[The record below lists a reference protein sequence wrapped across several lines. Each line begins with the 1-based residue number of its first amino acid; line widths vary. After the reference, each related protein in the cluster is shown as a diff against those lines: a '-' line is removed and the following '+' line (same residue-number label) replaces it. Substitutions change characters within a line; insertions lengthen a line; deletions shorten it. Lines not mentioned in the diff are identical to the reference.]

1 LPGHLKA
8 LCLAQA
14 AEQGQGPQIVRAK
27 PMLALAGK
35 TISNIL
41 IAIGATILAL
51 MMFLTALDVGL
62 RYLFNSPLSGAFELV
77 EYMMAIVIPFS
88 IVYCAEMKAHV
99 SVELILARFP
109 KKFQLIVNALTTL
122 IAVAF
127 TGVMAWQNLLYIG
140 EVYDSHL
147 TSSVLLIPT
156 YPFVIPVALG
166 IGAFALMLL
175 IHFIEIASRMVK
187 P

>member
-1 LPGHLKA
+1 
-8 LCLAQA
+8 
-14 AEQGQGPQIVRAK
+14 
-27 PMLALAGK
+27 MLALAAK
-35 TISNIL
+35 IVSRIL

-62 RYLFNSPLSGAFELV
+62 RYIFNSPLSGAFELV

-88 IVYCAEMKAHV
+88 IVYCAEERGHV

-109 KKFQLIVNALTTL
+109 KKIQVVVDILTTL
-122 IAVAF
+122 AALLF
-127 TGVMAWQNLLYIG
+127 TIVVAWQNFLYIG

-175 IHFIEIASRMVK
+175 VHLVEIISKVK
-187 P
+187 NT

>member
-1 LPGHLKA
+1 MLTF
-8 LCLAQA
+8 A
-14 AEQGQGPQIVRAK
+14 A
-27 PMLALAGK
+27 K
-35 TISNIL
+35 TVSRVL

-62 RYLFNSPLSGAFELV
+62 RYIFNSPLSGAFELV

-88 IVYCAEMKAHV
+88 IVYCAEQRGHV

-109 KKFQLIVNALTTL
+109 KKIQVLVDILTTL
-122 IAVAF
+122 AAMLF
-127 TGVMAWQNLLYIG
+127 TIVIAWQNFLYIG

-147 TSSVLLIPT
+147 TSSVLLIPV

-175 IHFIEIASRMVK
+175 VHLIEIISKVK
-187 P
+187 NT

>member
-1 LPGHLKA
+1 
-8 LCLAQA
+8 
-14 AEQGQGPQIVRAK
+14 
-27 PMLALAGK
+27 MLAFAAK
-35 TISNIL
+35 TVSRLL
-41 IAIGATILAL
+41 IAVGATILAL

-62 RYLFNSPLSGAFELV
+62 RYIFNSPLSGAFELV

-88 IVYCAEMKAHV
+88 IVYCAEERGHV

-109 KKFQLIVNALTTL
+109 KKIQVVVDILTTL
-122 IAVAF
+122 AALLF
-127 TGVMAWQNLLYIG
+127 TIVVAWQNFLYIG

-175 IHFIEIASRMVK
+175 VHLVEIISKVK
-187 P
+187 NT

>member
-1 LPGHLKA
+1 
-8 LCLAQA
+8 
-14 AEQGQGPQIVRAK
+14 
-27 PMLALAGK
+27 MLALAAK
-35 TISNIL
+35 FVSRIL

-62 RYLFNSPLSGAFELV
+62 RYIFNSPLSGAFELV

-88 IVYCAEMKAHV
+88 IVYCAEQRGHV

-109 KKFQLIVNALTTL
+109 KKIQVLVDILTTL
-122 IAVAF
+122 AAMLF
-127 TGVMAWQNLLYIG
+127 TIVIAWQNFLYIG

-147 TSSVLLIPT
+147 TSAVLLIPT
-156 YPFVIPVALG
+156 YPFVLPVALG

-175 IHFIEIASRMVK
+175 VHLIELISKVK
-187 P
+187 GT